1 MLDVRAARTND
12 APAILALR
20 HAAEDWLASRSID
33 QWSPGE
39 VPLSTVRLQVS
50 RGEFVV
56 ARYPGSSPIVAAMRT
71 IRSDPEIWP
80 DDGDALYVHGL
91 VIDRCHAG
99 TGLGAAM
106 LDHAARSAAD
116 AGISRVRLDCAETNP
131 TLRRYYL
138 GQGFTEV
145 GRREFEDGKWFSVT
159 LFEKHLKTWP

>member
-12 APAILALR
+12 SPAILALR

-33 QWSPGE
+33 QWTPGE

-56 ARYPGSSPIVAAMRT
+56 ARYPGSSTIVAAMRT

-116 AGISRVRLDCAETNP
+116 AGISRVRLDCAETNA

-138 GQGFTEV
+138 GQGFAEV

-159 LFEKHLKTWP
+159 LFEKRLKTWP